1 MKLDKAECGKT
12 YRILSVNAP
21 PALAERLR
29 MLNVA
34 EGCTVRLLRR
44 ALVDLP
50 RLVLQ
55 AIHDPSFP

>member
-29 MLNVA
+29 MPNIA
-34 EGCTVRLLRR
+34 AGRRVRLLRR
-44 ALVDLP
+44 APFGGGLMLLADC
-50 RLVLQ
+50 
-55 AIHDPSFP
+55 